1 MWHDDDDDGD
11 ANVFHNND
19 NDLFVNMSIS
29 SIKVTLVGGWKLPEI
44 KILQYEIRIKSELL
58 LNYKYLSHEIK
69 QIHFNHTFSV
79 YLNTF

>member
-11 ANVFHNND
+11 ANVFHDND

-44 KILQYEIRIKSELL
+44 KILEYEIRIKSEML
-58 LNYKYLSHEIK
+58 LNYKYFLFRSYLKMAFER
-69 QIHFNHTFSV
+69 TTGRSV
-79 YLNTF
+79 NM